1 MVSPTPALVLPPPR
15 CSELLRVHR
24 RRTGPFPTLS
34 IMGSALLLDHRSAA
48 CRILCYRFLGALRK
62 GPRGSSSVFCRL
74 TYSHPAVF
82 GVECAPSCTL
92 LSPAFY
98 VPSLSC
104 PTTPV
109 LTESFSRVVPASSC
123 FPPFPLALQSSQQST
138 RRPREDASGGKQSCL

>member
-15 CSELLRVHR
+15 CSERH
-24 RRTGPFPTLS
+24 RTGPFPTLS
-34 IMGSALLLDHRSAA
+34 IMGSALLPDHRSAA

-62 GPRGSSSVFCRL
+62 GPRGSRKWLRSVFCRL

-123 FPPFPLALQSSQQST
+123 FPPFSLALQSSQQST
-138 RRPREDASGGKQSCL
+138 RMPREDASGGRQSCL